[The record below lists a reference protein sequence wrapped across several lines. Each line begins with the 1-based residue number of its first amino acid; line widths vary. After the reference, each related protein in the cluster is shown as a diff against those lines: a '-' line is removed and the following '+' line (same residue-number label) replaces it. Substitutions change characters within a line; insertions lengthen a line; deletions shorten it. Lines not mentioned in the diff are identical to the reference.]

1 MHINWN
7 PRIKSKK
14 FWLAIVPAFLLVLQ
28 TVATPFGYN
37 WDFANIGTQL
47 TAFINAVF
55 GLLSVAGIVI
65 DPTTKGVGDS
75 ERVLNPQAEEPIA
88 EPIKE
93 VEPVIEP
100 AAEEPVETT
109 PEPEVV
115 TPTETAPAT
124 DPFADSSTTPAIDP
138 TKTGGQEN
146 A

>member
-75 ERVLNPQAEEPIA
+75 ERVLNPQAEEP
-88 EPIKE
+88 
-93 VEPVIEP
+93 
-100 AAEEPVETT
+100 VETT
-109 PEPEVV
+109 PKPEVV